1 VRQLRVSYHATMANQ
16 LKTILLLGALSALV
30 ITIGGLISPTGLY
43 VAAAI
48 AVFMNVGGYL
58 YSDQLVLR
66 MTRAKVIERR
76 DAPALFDTVEQLA
89 AAAGLP
95 TPKVAVVPDAAPNAF
110 ATGRSPERAVVAV
123 TEGLLRLVD
132 ARELRGVLAHELAHV
147 KHRDTL
153 VATIAAAG
161 AGAISFVAQMVQW
174 NALFGGLSSDD
185 DDGGGGLGALLF
197 SFLAPVGALLIQA
210 GISRS
215 REFMADEYAARLTR
229 DPQALAGA
237 LTKLQRYGQEMV
249 RRGASRP
256 QPVATSL
263 AIVNPVANLRG
274 GAAGLANLFSTH
286 PPTAARVERLL
297 ALQL

>member
-1 VRQLRVSYHATMANQ
+1 MGNQ

-30 ITIGGLISPTGLY
+30 VTIGGLISPTGLY

-48 AVFMNVGGYL
+48 AVAMNVGGYL

-66 MTRAKVIERR
+66 MTRAKVIDRQQ
-76 DAPALFDTVEQLA
+76 APGLFDLVEQLA
-89 AAAGLP
+89 ASAELP
-95 TPKVAVVPDAAPNAF
+95 MPKVAIVPDAAPNAF

-132 ARELRGVLAHELAHV
+132 TRELRGVLAHELAHV

-174 NALFGGLSSDD
+174 NALFGGVSSDD
-185 DDGGGGLGALLF
+185 DDGGGLGALLL
-197 SFLAPVGALLIQA
+197 SFLAPIGAVLIQA

-215 REFMADEYAARLTR
+215 REYMADEFAARLTR
-229 DPQALAGA
+229 DPRALAGA
-237 LTKLQRYGQEMV
+237 LAKLQRYGQGLV
-249 RRGASRP
+249 QRGASRP
-256 QPVATSL
+256 EPIATSL

-274 GAAGLANLFSTH
+274 RGAGLTNLFSTH
-286 PPTAARVERLL
+286 PPTQARIDRLL